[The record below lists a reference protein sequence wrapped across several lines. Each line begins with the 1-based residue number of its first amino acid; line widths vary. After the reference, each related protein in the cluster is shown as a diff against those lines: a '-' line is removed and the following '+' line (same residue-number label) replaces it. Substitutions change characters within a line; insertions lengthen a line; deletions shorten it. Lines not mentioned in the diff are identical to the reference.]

1 MEECRQDILIYCFLI
16 YHSYV
21 VFSHDKYD
29 WIFLFFTD
37 QVFLPKFD
45 GLYETV
51 SVVVGQRAL
60 LPCYV
65 SLQDAKNNGSGSF
78 KVIIIYIYDL

>member
-1 MEECRQDILIYCFLI
+1 MTNMIGY
-16 YHSYV
+16 S
-21 VFSHDKYD
+21 S
-29 WIFLFFTD
+29 FFTD

-78 KVIIIYIYDL
+78 KVIIISIRSMTRNM